1 MYEFLVGS
9 EGQIRLISN
18 VALERPIP
26 EGTEVT
32 LTCSSDSSSGSG
44 VLRILRRRGGGEGI
58 DGFEDLANF
67 ATRVVQI
74 STDRPDIAATFV
86 VSRKDDGAVFICGD
100 VETLGFQSQ
109 TPAVSR
115 TIRVQFDPRSLSLKS
130 IPEGR
135 MREDMSK
142 VIICQTDEGGANPAV
157 NVTWRH
163 LSPLGGVEALGEE
176 MRPTSAHRMSSSG
189 SGRGFVTQSNLTV
202 VAHRRLNGHRI
213 ECSVEKPEI
222 IALLRQSETLEV
234 IFAPN
239 SVRIH
244 PSATG
249 GVLEGEVISLTCT
262 VAVSHP
268 PAMVRWFEFPPG
280 SGGAADSGREITDL
294 AQIDMASCSFIKQ
307 SEFGGMLVDST
318 LRISKTFR
326 SNSQTEYR
334 CVVNQAAL
342 KNPVVAEYK
351 LNVLY
356 PPAVEIVSLPNDP
369 TEGQSVTLSCLTHGG
384 MPDESFSFSWWHAKD
399 LKILFTATQNG
410 QITTQQELSPVLAKS
425 LVSSLN
431 ITALA
436 ELFSTHMTQIPGHT
450 GSHLLLDAITV
461 KENGWYGCQVV
472 NGAGNARSLHLLLIN
487 YAPRIHPST
496 KFIQYAQPG
505 MKTEFVLTVEARP
518 ARAEFM
524 WFWIG
529 DDTTLAN
536 KARGKILSQSSTQAI
551 LRSRRSAAPLKAIST
566 SVAPWINRVKQT
578 STATGANGLTFTLA
592 FREVVETDFGLYMCQ
607 VNHKAGNREF
617 YFELKP
623 QSDAKGINPD
633 SIRITSQGRKVRV
646 EFEPP
651 NSQFYSR
658 IVLRICLPSLVSTN
672 PVVGSGRTV
681 RPSGELVFLRP
692 INKDTSSA
700 SIASSAVDI
709 VGATTTVSSDEC
721 GDYEVT
727 FAELGFLQ
735 VELDRPIAEYTF
747 QFLVYH
753 GSQLRQITRPV
764 RWTVGNQPQASA
776 SSKLL
781 VQLIIGILIT
791 LLVVCLIAFLIYY
804 FCICIKRKNMKK
816 LAPATSNGLLHGP
829 RTYQTLDS
837 SKPFASPPSGAG
849 SICADIGSGSL
860 HTGPM
865 PTLSIASSI
874 NEDNE
879 NRRTPGSSCH
889 SAKGFYSPQ
898 PASHMANSA
907 HPLLENTYHTLQ
919 NAEMRG
925 SPSNA
930 SHVSALT
937 QRILSEVYIA
947 AAKAASIAVSESL
960 ASGSMDAVNQTIGG
974 TGSYRPNSHY
984 AESASM
990 IGGSISALDGLGG
1003 YPVTTPNGVSRMR
1016 KSPNA
1021 RTTTPT
1027 YQGHL
1032 TPQPVPSTPQFMGQQ
1047 NLRPRIPSQTG
1058 PSYGWAS
1065 PMLTPQATMRLNEA
1079 ANALAAAA
1087 AAAVLEATGATPDL
1101 GVQGSGAHAS
1111 RFSGSAGGGGGGGIG
1126 GLGTSSEDG
1135 ESVSSNSFLPRGPDG
1150 KTSSQEASIKGQRKK
1165 PVQSACKGS
1174 LPNTGMESLLP
1185 MLTIS
1190 PNMASNYSQIMDP
1203 RGTRTSP
1210 AELPAYFPSTPMEG
1224 MWTHNFQPIDNPRTG
1239 EEAKFNPY
1247 PNVQIEAGSNIST
1260 TGVVSTFAK
1269 SPTSTIANR
1278 PSAINPQPSSSSVSY
1293 AADDSNP
1300 NDNTLRANPDMQ
1312 GLKLPAQSEKQPIP
1326 SPASQTAAES
1336 QK

>member
-1 MYEFLVGS
+1 MSTAVGS
-9 EGQIRLISN
+9 GSQTRLTSN

-32 LTCSSDSSSGSG
+32 LTCSSDSSSDSG
-44 VLRILRRRGGGEGI
+44 VLRILRRRGEGESI

-74 STDRPDIAATFV
+74 SADRPDIAATFV

-100 VETLGFQSQ
+100 VENFGFQSHIS
-109 TPAVSR
+109 AVSR
-115 TIRVQFDPRSLSLKS
+115 TIRIQFNPRSLLLKS

-142 VIICQTDEGGANPAV
+142 VIVCQTDEGGANPAV

-163 LSPLGGVEALGEE
+163 LSPLGGIEALGEE
-176 MRPTSAHRMSSSG
+176 MRTTSTHRISSSG

-202 VAHRRLNGHRI
+202 LAHRRLNGHRI
-213 ECSVEKPEI
+213 ECSVEKPER

-239 SVRIH
+239 SVHIH
-244 PSATG
+244 PSTTG
-249 GVLEGEVISLTCT
+249 GVSEGEVISLTCT

-268 PAMVRWFEFPPG
+268 PATVRWFEFPPG
-280 SGGAADSGREITDL
+280 SEGGADSGQEITDL
-294 AQIDMASCSFIKQ
+294 AQIDMTSG
-307 SEFGGMLVDST
+307 EYGGMLVDST
-318 LRISKTFR
+318 LRVSKTFR
-326 SNSQTEYR
+326 SNSLTEYR

-356 PPAVEIVSLPNDP
+356 PPTAEIVSLPNDP
-369 TEGQSVTLSCLTHGG
+369 TEGQSVTLSCLTQGG
-384 MPDESFSFSWWHAKD
+384 MPDKSFSFSWWYAKD
-399 LKILFTATQNG
+399 LKLPSTATQNG
-410 QITTQQELSPVLAKS
+410 QPTTQQELSPALAKS
-425 LVSSLN
+425 LTSSLN
-431 ITALA
+431 TTVLA
-436 ELFSTHMTQIPGHT
+436 EHFSTHMTQIPGHM
-450 GSHLLLDAITV
+450 GRHLLLDAITI
-461 KENGWYGCQVV
+461 EESGWYGCQVV
-472 NGAGNARSLHLLLIN
+472 NAGGSAQSLHLLLIN

-496 KFIQYAQPG
+496 KFIQYAQLG

-524 WFWIG
+524 WFWI

-536 KARGKILSQSSTQAI
+536 KARSKILSQSSTSEI
-551 LRSRRSAAPLKAIST
+551 VRSRRSAAPLKAIST
-566 SVAPWINRVKQT
+566 SIAPWINRVKQT
-578 STATGANGLTFTLA
+578 STAIGANRLTFTLA
-592 FREVVETDFGLYMCQ
+592 FREVVESDFGLYVCQ

-623 QSDAKGINPD
+623 QSDAKGINPN
-633 SIRITSQGRKVRV
+633 SIRITSEGRKVRV
-646 EFEPP
+646 DFEPP

-658 IVLRICLPSLVSTN
+658 IVLRICLPSRVSAN
-672 PVVGSGRTV
+672 SVVDSGRRI
-681 RPSGELVFLRP
+681 RPSGELVFLRS
-692 INKDTSSA
+692 IKDTSSA
-700 SIASSAVDI
+700 SIDSSSVEI
-709 VGATTTVSSDEC
+709 IGTTTTVSNDEC

-727 FAELGFLQ
+727 FAELGIIQ

-753 GSQLRQITRPV
+753 DMQLRQITSPV
-764 RWTVGNQPQASA
+764 RWMAENRPQASV

-804 FCICIKRKNMKK
+804 FCTYVKRKNMKK
-816 LAPATSNGLLHGP
+816 LAPATRNGLLHGP
-829 RTYQTLDS
+829 QTYQTLDS
-837 SKPFASPPSGAG
+837 SKHFASPPSGAG
-849 SICADIGSGSL
+849 SICADIGSGTL
-860 HTGPM
+860 HTGPL

-879 NRRTPGSSCH
+879 NRRTPGSSCQ
-889 SAKGFYSPQ
+889 STKGFYSPQ
-898 PASHMANSA
+898 PFGHLANSA

-919 NAEMRG
+919 NSEMRG

-947 AAKAASIAVSESL
+947 AAKAASMAVSESL

-974 TGSYRPNSHY
+974 TVTYRPNSHF
-984 AESASM
+984 AESASTM
-990 IGGSISALDGLGG
+990 GGSISALDGLNG
-1003 YPVTTPNGVSRMR
+1003 YPVMAPNGVFRIR
-1016 KSPNA
+1016 KSPNT

-1032 TPQPVPSTPQFMGQQ
+1032 TPQPVPLTPQFTGQQ
-1047 NLRPRIPSQTG
+1047 VLRPRISPQTVS
-1058 PSYGWAS
+1058 SYGLVS
-1065 PMLTPQATMRLNEA
+1065 PILTPQATMRLNEA

-1101 GVQGSGAHAS
+1101 GIQGGEVHVS
-1111 RFSGSAGGGGGGGIG
+1111 RFSGNAEGGGGEGNG

-1135 ESVSSNSFLPRGPDG
+1135 ESVSSNSFFPRGPDG
-1150 KTSSQEASIKGQRKK
+1150 KTSSQEASMKRKK
-1165 PVQSACKGS
+1165 LVQGASKGALS
-1174 LPNTGMESLLP
+1174 NSGIKYLLP

-1190 PNMASNYSQIMDP
+1190 PNMPSNYHQIIDP
-1203 RGTRTSP
+1203 RGTQTSL
-1210 AELPAYFPSTPMEG
+1210 AELPAYFPSTPMES
-1224 MWTHNFQPIDNPRTG
+1224 MWTQNFHPIENPRTG
-1239 EEAKFNPY
+1239 EEAKFNPH
-1247 PNVQIEAGSNIST
+1247 PNAQTEAGSNAST
-1260 TGVVSTFAK
+1260 TGVVSIFAK
-1269 SPTSTIANR
+1269 SLNSTVSRR
-1278 PSAINPQPSSSSVSY
+1278 PPAINPQTPSSSASCTT
-1293 AADDSNP
+1293 DDSNP
-1300 NDNTLRANPDMQ
+1300 DDNTLRANPDMKD
-1312 GLKLPAQSEKQPIP
+1312 LKFPLQPEKPPMP
-1326 SPASQTAAES
+1326 STESQTAAES
-1336 QK
+1336 QT